1 MKKIIA
7 ILLAVMAMA
16 GCGGEDHSK
25 DVLNKACDSV
35 RGKYACQSIKWIGE
49 PSQIDI
55 NGDGEVNDDLMKEFA
70 DMSNCMTAIN
80 AYCFVYPAL
89 DYDDTSLIDFELPV
103 QCVFLDKRT
112 NEFSLQNGLA
122 GNTQFVSFGYTVNK
136 SGEISLSVHNELN
149 DIKTSDLQ
157 FETEYYDSQFL
168 SGDRILSF
176 KDGVIEVRVNYGF
189 YDFKSGE
196 FVQGKADFVYE
207 RKTYSL

>member
-1 MKKIIA
+1 MKRILV
-7 ILLAVMAMA
+7 ILLGVLALV

-35 RGKYACQSIKWIGE
+35 RGKYVCRSIKWVGE
-49 PSQIDI
+49 PAQIDI
-55 NGDGEVNDDLMKEFA
+55 NDDGEANNDLMKEFSN
-70 DMSNCMTAIN
+70 MGNCMMAIN
-80 AYCFVYPAL
+80 AYCFVYPAW
-89 DYDDTSLIDFELPV
+89 DYDERSLIDFELPV
-103 QCVFLDKRT
+103 QCVSLDKRT

-176 KDGVIEVRVNYGF
+176 KDGIIYVRVNYGF
-189 YDFKSGE
+189 YDFNSGE
-196 FVQGKADFVYE
+196 FVQGKADLVYE
-207 RKTYSL
+207 RETYSL